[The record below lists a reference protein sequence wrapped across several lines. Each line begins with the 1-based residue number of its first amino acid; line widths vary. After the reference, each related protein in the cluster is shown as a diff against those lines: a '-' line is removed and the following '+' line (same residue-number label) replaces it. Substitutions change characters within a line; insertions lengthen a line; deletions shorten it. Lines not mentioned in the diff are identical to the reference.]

1 MSSCPWMTFAASLIS
16 ALVVAAAS
24 LAAQYVAY
32 KRSRS
37 ELDARIAHE
46 ESLLTIKLREERKRR
61 EVERGCEAIRE
72 FQACAA
78 EYSSIVVM
86 FSLEMSMPDSLSN
99 DLFAHRMH
107 ELRSAYARIE
117 ATLPFVPSPLHD
129 AAGVV
134 LNETGE
140 LSIKMANEIKEG
152 RLITKSHERSD
163 EARAKFALS
172 ASQWIE
178 AQDNVSLL

>member
-16 ALVVAAAS
+16 AFVVAAAS

-46 ESLLTIKLREERKRR
+46 ESILTIKLREERKRR

-78 EYSSIVVM
+78 ELSSIVIM
-86 FSLEMSMPDSLSN
+86 LAAEMSISDSSPN
-99 DLFAHRMH
+99 DLFENWIR
-107 ELRSAYARIE
+107 ELRPVYVRLETA
-117 ATLPFVPSPLHD
+117 LPFVPSPLHSE
-129 AAGVV
+129 AKAV
-134 LNETGE
+134 LRETGE
-140 LSIKMANEIKEG
+140 WIIQMANAIKG
-152 RLITKSHERSD
+152 RRLLTKEHKPADKARSD
-163 EARAKFALS
+163 FAMS
-172 ASQWIE
+172 SSQWIE